1 MIPGSEQTG
10 NPPDSGVIMKTIKL
24 YSFTLPFALLPLMD
38 FSVSQIPKYL
48 KGVEFRTF
56 ISELVTQLLSGI
68 TDAGIIALFQS
79 ALVG

>member
-1 MIPGSEQTG
+1 
-10 NPPDSGVIMKTIKL
+10 MKTIKL

-38 FSVSQIPKYL
+38 FSVSQVPKYL

-56 ISELVTQLLSGI
+56 ISSLLSQLLSGVA
-68 TDAGIIALFQS
+68 DASIIAFFQS